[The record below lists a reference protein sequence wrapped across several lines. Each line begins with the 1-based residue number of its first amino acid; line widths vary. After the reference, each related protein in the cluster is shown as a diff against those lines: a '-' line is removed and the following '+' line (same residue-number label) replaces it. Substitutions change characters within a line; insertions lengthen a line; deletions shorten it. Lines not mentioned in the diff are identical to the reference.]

1 MKIVLS
7 KDEVRDAVGAY
18 LSLRLS
24 DVRKENMKVLIRR
37 QSSKSDEVGS
47 VVVDIKEGR

>member
-7 KDEVRDAVGAY
+7 KDEVRDAIGTY

-24 DVRKENMKVLIRR
+24 DIQKENMKILIRR
-37 QSSKSDEVGS
+37 QSSKTDEVGS